1 MEEWGGYLIIIILI
15 RSGTAAADARCVA
28 AVSNI

>member
-1 MEEWGGYLIIIILI
+1 MEEWGGYLIIILI